1 MSTSAAFAAIPPPDP
16 FLTPK
21 SFQSLP
27 TQFIHRLSLHFFYF
41 SLRRFDGEGDN
52 FDSFPTTS
60 YPHPHAHPTF
70 ILTLPGSSALP
81 QLYSFLSSTSFQSL
95 PTQLLLCLSLQLLHF
110 PFQRFDSERDSLD
123 SFPATIHPTFAL
135 TLPASAIPPYGYRPR
150 LFYSYPRNSYLACL
164 CSSSTSLSSDL
175 IVKVIALIL
184 SLGKAVSPSFCAS
197 SFVIN
202 SAITRRTV
210 FALEKGV
217 RRGVE

>member
-1 MSTSAAFAAIPPPDP
+1 MGL
-16 FLTPK
+16 LTTK
-21 SFQSLP
+21 VFVAKRIGQ
-27 TQFIHRLSLHFFYF
+27 SLHFFYF
-41 SLRRFDGEGDN
+41 SLQRFDSEGDN

-60 YPHPHAHPTF
+60 HPHPHAHPTF

-95 PTQLLLCLSLQLLHF
+95 PTQLLLCLSLQLHHPPHLRTYF
-110 PFQRFDSERDSLD
+110 ACLCYSSLSPT
-123 SFPATIHPTFAL
+123 SFLLLPTQL
-135 TLPASAIPPYGYRPR
+135 C
-150 LFYSYPRNSYLACL
+150 SYLACL
-164 CSSSTSLSSDL
+164 CNSSTSLSSDL